1 MGSASRWSLTAKRT
15 PAGMAG
21 VCFMVWAAG
30 WWRSVQLTALLRMA
44 VRLDFGV
51 GPATMPVATTM
62 PVDVALVFV
71 VVLVRTADRV
81 CSQSLRQCR
90 TRHL

>member
-1 MGSASRWSLTAKRT
+1 
-15 PAGMAG
+15 
-21 VCFMVWAAG
+21 VAAG

-71 VVLVRTADRV
+71 AVLVRTADRV